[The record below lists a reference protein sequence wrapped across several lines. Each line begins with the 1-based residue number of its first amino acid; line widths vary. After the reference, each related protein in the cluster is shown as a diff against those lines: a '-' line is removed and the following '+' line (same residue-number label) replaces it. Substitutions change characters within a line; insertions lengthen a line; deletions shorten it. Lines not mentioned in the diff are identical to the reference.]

1 MSCLLELNKRMAIF
15 LFSRLLNLNTGN
27 IPLEDFFTEL
37 VAYLFSTNKGIL
49 YAWLEHLEL
58 LDASIYSDAYISTQ
72 KTFERLERHDVDS
85 RPDIVIELIDGDNR
99 DIIFIESKVGSIESK
114 GQLKRY
120 AEVLNALPGFR
131 NKFLVYVTRDFEPK
145 VKADIFWC
153 ILDSNVQ
160 FNQFRWHQFY
170 QFLKSQADE
179 MLVEEIIKFMQ
190 EYRMAHNNQFSS
202 IDVIALANFTKS
214 LKLMEETMWGEVSAQ
229 FKKTL
234 GGIRNQST
242 AMTQV
247 QLYERYLM
255 TVFLPAGWWC
265 GLGFILKTSN
275 LTDYPTVCLVL
286 EVDPTSPRRPE
297 IIKAMKSICDQNGWQ
312 EYELNNSRAWS
323 RIVRERSLQDFLSEE
338 DHISAIRKFF
348 LQSLKEL
355 ETIQSQYSHLPWG
368 AIKDDGKDPDNSS
381 LVIPSV
387 STVD

>member
-1 MSCLLELNKRMAIF
+1 MAIF

-49 YAWLEHLEL
+49 YAWLEHLKL
-58 LDASIYSDAYISTQ
+58 LDASVYSDAYVATQ
-72 KTFERLERHDVDS
+72 KTFERLEHHDVDS

-99 DIIFIESKVGSIESK
+99 DIIFIESKVGSIESE

-153 ILDSNVQ
+153 IPDSNVQ
-160 FNQFRWHQFY
+160 FKQFRWHQFY
-170 QFLKSQADE
+170 QFLKSQAGE

-214 LKLMEETMWGEVSAQ
+214 LKLMEETMWGEVSTQ

-234 GGIRNQST
+234 GGIRNQAT

-247 QLYERYLM
+247 QLHGRYIM
-255 TVFLPAGWWC
+255 SAPMPEKWWC

-275 LTDYPTVCLVL
+275 LTDYPTVRLVL
-286 EVDPTSPRRPE
+286 QVDPTSPRRPE
-297 IIKAMKSICDQNGWQ
+297 IIKAMKSICDQNGWK
-312 EYELNNSRAWS
+312 EYGLNNAKAWS
-323 RIVRERSLQDFLSEE
+323 SIVREKSLQDFLSEE
-338 DHISAIRKFF
+338 DHISAIRDFF
-348 LQSLKEL
+348 LEVLKEL
-355 ETIQSQYSHLPWG
+355 ETIKSQYSHLPWG
-368 AIKDDGKDPDNSS
+368 AIKDSGKAPDDS
-381 LVIPSV
+381 LSATPPV
-387 STVD
+387 SAVD